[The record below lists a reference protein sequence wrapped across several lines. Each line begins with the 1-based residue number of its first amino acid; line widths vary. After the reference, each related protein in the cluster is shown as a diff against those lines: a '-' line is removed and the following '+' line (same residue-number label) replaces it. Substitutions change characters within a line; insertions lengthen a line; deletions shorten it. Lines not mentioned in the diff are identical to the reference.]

1 MIKRLS
7 AIWIVVVLLA
17 FGCVKETYDMEKLSH
32 QAELSPTMVIP
43 AFKGS
48 ALLSDAVKQSD
59 TVIYDSD
66 KFVRL
71 VFRKDSAI
79 NMDLQDYINVND
91 LVTFSDSYT
100 IGEIVI
106 SPFQGTMGFTLDEVS
121 RNFNSALR
129 NQLLSLDDG
138 SNHPF
143 PAFPSVNLGSK
154 TFTAFP
160 NFQNAVFSSG
170 FLDISIKNNFTAPLS
185 GLQINL
191 SNSYGAFATVTLPAV
206 NPGETQT
213 TSIDLS
219 GKTLTNTLTS
229 SVTLSGSPGNASP
242 VLIDLDQS
250 NISFT
255 AKGRNLK
262 VTSGRVIVPAQVVS
276 QPGSVDIVSFDPG
289 NGIELERMHII
300 SGTLSWEAAYNGTLN
315 ASVNIA
321 LPTALRNGTKVTETI
336 NVNQMHSVG
345 TLSLPNTYIAF
356 NTVTDHPYN
365 RIPVEYSLSVN
376 SNNVLIDFH
385 STDQVHLNLSVANA
399 EFDFIK
405 GYFGQQVENVKPE
418 TLDFGIDDY
427 IRNLSGD
434 FFLANPSI
442 KINYSNSFSVPIE
455 VDLKAKGVK
464 GSSSVDLGL
473 APILIA
479 YPPVPGNKDIS
490 ASFTV
495 DKNNSSLPQLIS
507 LPPESVVFSGSAKM
521 NPAGDP
527 GHLRNNVVYGKS
539 RFLASVEME
548 LPLELSFNNLQ
559 LTDTTDN
566 FLSGEDDGSEFSAED
581 LDLAKIGISFKNGFP
596 FAIAAKMSI
605 YNSSTKTIKG
615 TIDVPEVLK
624 AAPVDASGK
633 ASGISESTATIE
645 VTKQFLDNI
654 NNSDQVIFTFRVA
667 TTGAPRT
674 VKIYSDYR
682 IDFNASIFLKTKLK
696 IDL

>member
-1 MIKRLS
+1 MIKRLF
-7 AIWIVVVLLA
+7 AIWMVVALLSY
-17 FGCVKETYDMEKLSH
+17 GCIKETYDMEKLSH
-32 QAELSPTMVIP
+32 QAELSPTLVIP

-48 ALLSDAVKQSD
+48 VLLSDAVKPSD

-79 NMDLQDYINVND
+79 NMGLRDYINVDD

-100 IGEIVI
+100 IGELVI

-121 RNFNSALR
+121 RNFSSAMR
-129 NQLLSLDDG
+129 NQFIALDDG

-160 NFQNAVFSSG
+160 NFQSAVFASG
-170 FLDISIKNNFTAPLS
+170 FLDISVVNNFPAPLS
-185 GLQINL
+185 GMQINL
-191 SNSYGAFATVTLPAV
+191 SNSLGAFATVTLPAV

-219 GKTLTNTLTS
+219 GKTLTSTLTAS
-229 SVTLSGSPGNASP
+229 ITLSGSPGNTNP

-276 QPGSVDIVSFDPG
+276 QPGSVDIVSFEPG
-289 NGIELERMHII
+289 NGIELGQMHII
-300 SGTLSWEAAYNGTLN
+300 SGTLTWESTYNATLN

-336 NVNQMHSVG
+336 NVNRMLSVG
-345 TLSLPNTYIAF
+345 ALSLPNTYISF

-376 SNNVLIDFH
+376 SNNLLVDFH
-385 STDQVHLNLSVANA
+385 STDQIHLKLSVVDA

-405 GYFGQQVENVKPE
+405 GYFGQQVEKVKPE

-427 IRNLSGD
+427 IRDLSGD
-434 FFLANPSI
+434 FFIANPSI

-455 VDLKAKGVK
+455 VDLKARGVK
-464 GSSSVDLGL
+464 GTSSVDLGL
-473 APILIA
+473 APLMVA
-479 YPPVPGNKDIS
+479 YPTAPGTRDIS

-507 LPPESVVFSGSAKM
+507 LPPQSLAFSGSAKM

-527 GHLRNNVVYGKS
+527 GHLRNNMVYGKS
-539 RFLASVEME
+539 RLLASVEME
-548 LPLELSFNNLQ
+548 LPLEISFNNLQ

-566 FLSGEDDGSEFSAED
+566 FLSGEDGGFNADD

-596 FAIAAKMSI
+596 FAIAAKMSL

-615 TIDVPEVLK
+615 TIDIPEVLK
-624 AAPVDASGK
+624 AAPVDAGGK
-633 ASGISESTATIE
+633 ANGISESTATIE

-654 NNSDQVIFTFRVA
+654 DKSDQVIFTFRVA
-667 TTGAPRT
+667 TAGAPKT

-682 IDFNASIFLKTKLK
+682 IDFNASIFLKTKMK